1 MACLVL
7 YNTETTPLIG
17 AYITSS
23 AERIATPSPMIP
35 LANKGSL
42 TWINSIT
49 SPDTGDVII
58 SFGLKL
64 FLIGSFLT

>member
-42 TWINSIT
+42 T
-49 SPDTGDVII
+49 
-58 SFGLKL
+58 
-64 FLIGSFLT
+64 